1 MSRNIQRL
9 GETLSDRMIKT
20 ANAAVSIETELGT
33 INENMSLKPDSL
45 QVDIPQG
52 DYMIQAGQKL
62 RPGDRV
68 LIAWCGNEP
77 VIAGPASTEEAPIAI
92 RVSSDGNGNVTIEF
106 DTGSG
111 ESGDVTRITEDEI
124 DMVVT
129 FP

>member
-9 GETLSDRMIKT
+9 GDTLSERMIKT

-33 INENMSLKPDSL
+33 INENMSLTPDSL

-77 VIAGPASTEEAPIAI
+77 VIAGPASTEEEPIAI

-111 ESGDVTRITEDEI
+111 EGGDVTRITEDEI